1 LALNGSV
8 FKIKMIAKNGVL
20 PLVKKPESSQK
31 PMPSSSGSLKSLP
44 FSSGLSSLC
53 SMSSLWDSSGL
64 LWPFTQSFC

>member
-20 PLVKKPESSQK
+20 PLVKKLESSQK

-44 FSSGLSSLC
+44 FSSGLPSLC
-53 SMSSLWDSSGL
+53 SMSSL
-64 LWPFTQSFC
+64 